1 MVKKIFNIICI
12 FIIIILN
19 IYSITYATTVQVTRE
34 NLTEAFQNIMDSN
47 LKGRLGLSNIEV
59 EEEKIKFMIDSEE
72 FEISYDLTNEPT
84 FIAEMNIQDG
94 MTYDE
99 YESEEAKMLET
110 MLGYVAV
117 ASINNVYIDN
127 AYMYI
132 LLSYME
138 EGIPAFG
145 ECEYA
150 IDDDR
155 NVGEGVEGNLTV
167 EGKTVIKASEFG
179 NYAMDYVN
187 SMYANDPL
195 VISDAKY
202 VNTYEITMERQEITD
217 TSCKVVITLKI
228 NTDADFSGITQLK
241 EEKPEEE
248 QGGGQGNI
256 QSTTNITN
264 EKDKTTANAIV
275 PKVGINK
282 VLGIALGVLVVA
294 LIIFRIK
301 YKISKD
307 IK

>member
-47 LKGRLGLSNIEV
+47 LKGRIGLSNIEV
-59 EEEKIKFMIDSEE
+59 EEDKINFMIDSEE

-99 YESEEAKMLET
+99 YESEEAKMSGT
-110 MLGYVAV
+110 ILGYVAV
-117 ASINNVYIDN
+117 ANINNVDIDN
-127 AYMYI
+127 ALMYI

-138 EGIPAFG
+138 EGASVL
-145 ECEYA
+145 EESEYT
-150 IDDDR
+150 IYDDR
-155 NVGEGVEGNLTV
+155 NVDEGVEGDVTV

-187 SMYANDPL
+187 SIYANDPI
-195 VISDAKY
+195 VISDAKNT
-202 VNTYEITMERQEITD
+202 NTYEITMERQEITD
-217 TSCKVVITLKI
+217 TSCKVVMSLKV
-228 NTDADFSGITQLK
+228 NADADFSELTQLE

-264 EKDKTTANAIV
+264 EKDKTTANTIL
-275 PKVGINK
+275 PKAGINK

-301 YKISKD
+301 YKILKD
-307 IK
+307 VK